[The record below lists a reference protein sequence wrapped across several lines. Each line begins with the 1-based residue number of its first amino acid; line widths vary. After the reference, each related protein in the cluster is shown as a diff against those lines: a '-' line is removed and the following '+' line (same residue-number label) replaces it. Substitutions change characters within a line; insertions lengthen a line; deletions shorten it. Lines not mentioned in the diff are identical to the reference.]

1 MKTPNGSKNAE
12 NGDKPLP
19 NSKKVY
25 VSGTLHKEIRVP
37 FREISLAPTKSMYG
51 EIEINEPCA
60 CTTRAGRGVIR
71 IFTAM

>member
-25 VSGTLHKEIRVP
+25 VSGTLHHDIRVP
-37 FREISLAPTKSMYG
+37 FREISLAPTKTMTGKSKST
-51 EIEINEPCA
+51 NPCA